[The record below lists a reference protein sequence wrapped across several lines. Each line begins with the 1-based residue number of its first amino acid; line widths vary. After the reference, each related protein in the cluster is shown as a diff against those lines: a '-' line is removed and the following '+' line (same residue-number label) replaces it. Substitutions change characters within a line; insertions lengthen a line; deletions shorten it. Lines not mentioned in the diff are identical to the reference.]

1 MAGKTL
7 EVRDVCFG
15 SGTPRICVPLVAETY
30 AALSQALKQL
40 DGAPWDLAEWRADHY
55 EDAEDSVAVREALE
69 LIRSKINNRPLLFT
83 VRTAAEGGEFG
94 KGFEEYRGIL
104 LSAAQTG
111 LIDLADVQLMAGPR
125 EQVSALCRDL
135 QRAGVRVIGSFHDFK
150 ATPPAEEMT
159 ALLCS
164 MQELGMDMTKI
175 AVMPRS
181 REDVL
186 ELLKAAVRMETCE
199 GDRPCITMSMGRMG
213 LISRI
218 AGSFTGSAVTFA
230 TAGRA
235 SAPGQIPA
243 REMAGIL
250 RALDGGDL

>member
-1 MAGKTL
+1 M
-7 EVRDVCFG
+7 RD
-15 SGTPRICVPLVAETY
+15 IA
-30 AALSQALKQL
+30 
-40 DGAPWDLAEWRADHY
+40 
-55 EDAEDSVAVREALE
+55 REAGTSAVTV
-69 LIRSKINNRPLLFT
+69 SKALGGQPGMSDETRNRILQIAQQMGYEYP
-83 VRTAAEGGEFG
+83 GGERPAQ
-94 KGFEEYRGIL
+94 KQSLDIGIL
-104 LSAAQTG
+104 IPDRYFEVESFYAL
-111 LIDLADVQLMAGPR
+111 LYKELVKKLADQGHF
-125 EQVSALCRDL
+125 
-135 QRAGVRVIGSFHDFK
+135 G
-150 ATPPAEEMT
+150 
-159 ALLCS
+159 
-164 MQELGMDMTKI
+164 
-175 AVMPRS
+175 
-181 REDVL
+181 VL